1 MSFWVGLKK
10 PIVGLSPMD
19 GITDEPMRFIT
30 KKYGRVDVLF
40 TEFVNVE
47 HIPHKPE
54 KLMERFIFSSLER
67 PIVAQLSGHTPSLF
81 YKVALVAAYLGF
93 DGVDINMGCPVK
105 SVVSGGGGAALIKDH
120 DLAQEIVLTV
130 KKALD
135 DWQKGIGLKEALG
148 DKEWFG
154 AVTKVR
160 EKNNQISGKKVEP
173 KSGIGLSVKT
183 RLGENAQETREWIS
197 FLSNLPLEAITLH
210 GRNWRQEHSGKVN
223 WPEIGRMARIARRAG
238 KIFLGNGGVSSR
250 QEANKLAR
258 RYHLDG
264 VLIGRAAL
272 GNPWVFTSCRPS
284 RQERLAVIK
293 EHLLYFNRLF
303 GPQAFVAM
311 RKHFGWYCRD
321 FRDAKRLKQVLLKTN
336 TVNQALAIIN
346 QNQ

>member
-210 GRNWRQEHSGKVN
+210 GRNWRQEHSGKV
-223 WPEIGRMARIARRAG
+223 
-238 KIFLGNGGVSSR
+238 
-250 QEANKLAR
+250 KLAR

>member
-1 MSFWVGLKK
+1 MSFWQNLEK
-10 PIVGLSPMD
+10 PLVGLSPMD

-30 KKYGRVDVLF
+30 KKYGRADLIF
-40 TEFVNVE
+40 TEFINVE

-81 YKVALVAAYLGF
+81 YKAALVAAYLGF

-105 SVVSGGGGAALIKDH
+105 SVVSGGGGAALIKNH
-120 DLAQEIVLTV
+120 TLAQEIILAV

-135 DWQKGIGLKEALG
+135 DWQKGISLEKVLT
-148 DKEWFG
+148 DKEWFK
-154 AVTKVR
+154 AVIKAR
-160 EKNNQISGKKVEP
+160 ERNSRISGEKIGSNP
-173 KSGIGLSVKT
+173 ILGLSVKT
-183 RLGENAQETREWIS
+183 RLGENSRETREWVT
-197 FLSNLPLEAITLH
+197 FLSSLPLEAITLH

-272 GNPWVFTSCRPS
+272 GNPWVFTSHRPS
-284 RQERLAVIK
+284 RQERLAVMK
-293 EHLLYFNRLF
+293 EHLLYFDRLF
-303 GPQAFVAM
+303 GAQAFVAM

-321 FRDAKRLKQVLLKTN
+321 FRDAKRLKQILFKTN